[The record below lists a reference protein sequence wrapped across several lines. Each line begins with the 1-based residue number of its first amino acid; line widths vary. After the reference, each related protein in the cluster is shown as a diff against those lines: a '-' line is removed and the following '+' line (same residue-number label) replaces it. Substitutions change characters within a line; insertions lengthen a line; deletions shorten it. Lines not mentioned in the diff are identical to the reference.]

1 MVDRYYN
8 VDERSVQETQ
18 YVASQQS
25 SSCEIDSVQGHA
37 AEDTNILIEDLRRD
51 AELAAA

>member
-1 MVDRYYN
+1 MIDRYFN

-18 YVASQQS
+18 YVGSQS
-25 SSCEIDSVQGHA
+25 SSEIDSMQGHA

-51 AELAAA
+51 AEAA